1 MRLFFFDGS
10 FTVHTRNGASPDAV
24 KTQYLASPDAVKTQH
39 LASPDAVKTQ
49 YLASPDAVKTQGK
62 WLIFLYRLDFDF
74 LT

>member
-24 KTQYLASPDAVKTQH
+24 KTQH

-49 YLASPDAVKTQGK
+49 YRPDVGSRV
-62 WLIFLYRLDFDF
+62 YRDRLVGSVG
-74 LT
+74 